1 MKKKLLTFEDLEN
14 FYSTHKKSFHFCAEN
29 EDEAVVV
36 QVPGKVIF
44 SEEEYDEKMG
54 LTPVHLQSCHLFR
67 NRNRS
72 SISEES
78 MKACMKSIH
87 NRPILGYIHKVEN
100 ENGEFSYEFA
110 GHEMHLETNEET
122 GEEELVYDEI
132 AVGVIPE
139 SCNEKLV
146 YDEEKKKTYLE
157 VDGYLFDEYTRASDI
172 LKEKGECSVSVELA
186 LLDYS
191 YSAKDKSLQ
200 INKFVFTGVTIL
212 GRTRSEDET
221 YESTKEVEPG
231 MYGSNIKLKDFKQ
244 NNSLFTSIS
253 EDENSKLIETL
264 ERLNTTLSS
273 LNIDNKNME
282 GGLKVENFE
291 EEVKDETV
299 EGVAEENTEE
309 TTEETPE
316 VTETEAKDDDDETKD
331 TEAKKKRCE
340 EETFEEES
348 ESTESTETA
357 ESEETTEEVSTE
369 TEKFSKT
376 FEVSHEDI
384 RASLYALLAPY
395 EEANNDCYWINK
407 VFDTYFVYQG
417 WKGEYHGQKYT
428 VNTEGAVSFD
438 GEPYALYAEFVTKEE
453 QSKLEEMRANYSSIV
468 TELNDYKEAEEM
480 ADKMTVFEDAAYASY
495 LETEEFKA
503 LMSEDTVKKFS
514 KEELV
519 EKADATLGKLVKTQ
533 GTFAYKETKEE
544 VKAKPSF
551 FAYAKRETESS
562 FLDGLLKK

>member
-36 QVPGKVIF
+36 QVPGKVLF
-44 SEEEYDEKMG
+44 SEDEYDEKMG
-54 LTPVHLQSCHLFR
+54 LTPVRLQSCHIGV
-67 NRNRS
+67 NRNKS
-72 SISEES
+72 SISEEV

-87 NRPILGYIHKVEN
+87 NRPILGYIHKVED
-100 ENGEFSYEFA
+100 ENGETSYEFG
-110 GHEMHLETNEET
+110 GHQAHIEIDEET
-122 GEEELVYDEI
+122 GEEGLCYDEI

-146 YDEEKKKTYLE
+146 YDEKKKKTYLE
-157 VDGYLFDEYTRASDI
+157 VDGYLFDEYTKASDI
-172 LKEKGECSVSVELA
+172 LKEKGECKVSVELA

-191 YSAKDKSLQ
+191 YSAKDKCLQ
-200 INKFVFTGVTIL
+200 INKFIFTGVTIL
-212 GRTRSEDET
+212 GVNDNGTAIAE
-221 YESTKEVEPG
+221 G
-231 MYGSNIKLKDFKQ
+231 MFGSNIKLKDFKQ

-273 LNIDNKNME
+273 LNIDNKNTE

-417 WKGEYHGQKYT
+417 WMGEYHGQKYT

-468 TELNDYKEAEEM
+468 TELNAYKEAEEM
-480 ADKMTVFEDAAYASY
+480 NDKMTVFEDVAYANY
-495 LETEEFKA
+495 LETEEFKS
-503 LMSEDTVKKFS
+503 LMSEENVKKFT
-514 KEELV
+514 KEELT
-519 EKADATLGKLVKTQ
+519 EKADATLGKLVKAQ
-533 GTFAYKETKEE
+533 GTFAYKGTKEE